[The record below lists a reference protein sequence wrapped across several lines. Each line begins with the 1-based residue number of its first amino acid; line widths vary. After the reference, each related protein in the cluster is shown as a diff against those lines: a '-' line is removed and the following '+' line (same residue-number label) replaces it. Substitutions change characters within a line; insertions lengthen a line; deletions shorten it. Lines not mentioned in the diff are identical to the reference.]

1 MSITYNKIN
10 QIIGSLL
17 FLKNNHDVQFGEFVK
32 IITNTGEERNGQII
46 RMDEDVLVLEVFQDT
61 TGISSENSDIAF
73 TGDLFK
79 VKLSKDMMGGTFNSL
94 GKPINIYTKKTLESD
109 IISGVEREIN
119 GSPIN
124 PFAREYPT
132 EIIQTGV
139 SVIDGLNT
147 LIRGQKLPIFSGQG
161 LSHNNLAAQI
171 VTQARVLTNEPFLV
185 VFCGIGLLQDEAV
198 FFLDKFKES
207 GNINNILSFFNF
219 IDDPVMER
227 LIIPRVALTAA
238 EYFAFE
244 KDMHVLIILI
254 NMTNYA
260 EALRELSSARE
271 EIPSRKGYPG
281 YLYSDLASI
290 YERTGKIK
298 GKKGSITQIPI
309 LTMPNDD
316 ITHPIADTSGY
327 ITEGQIVLNRS
338 MHKSGIY
345 PPIEL
350 LASLSRLMKDAI
362 GEKTTRADHA
372 DVASQLLASYSESL
386 DVKELISIIGEDS
399 LNPYQKSLLNFNR
412 DFEAKFI
419 NQEETENR
427 SFEDTL
433 NLAWK
438 VLANIPKENL
448 YRIHDEFVKKYY
460 LG

>member
-1 MSITYNKIN
+1 MSVSYHKVN

-17 FLKNNHDVQFGEFVK
+17 FLKNSHDAQYGEIVK
-32 IITNTGEERNGQII
+32 IYTESGEDRVGQIVKI
-46 RMDEDVLVLEVFQDT
+46 DEDVIVVEVFQDT
-61 TGISSENSDIAF
+61 TGISSQNSQILF

-79 VKLSKDMMGGTFNSL
+79 IKLSMDMLGGSFNSL
-94 GKPINIYTKKTLESD
+94 GKPVDIYTKKVLETD
-109 IISGVEREIN
+109 IISGIEREITGN
-119 GSPIN
+119 PIN

-132 EIIQTGV
+132 EVIQTGI

-147 LIRGQKLPIFSGQG
+147 IIRGQKLPIFSGQG
-161 LSHNNLAAQI
+161 LSHNMLAAQI
-171 VTQARVLTNEPFLV
+171 VTQAKVLTNEPFLV
-185 VFCGIGLLQDEAV
+185 IFCGIGLLQDEAV

-207 GNINNILSFFNF
+207 GNIKNIISFFNF

-227 LIIPRVALTAA
+227 LLIPRVALTTA

-244 KDMHVLIILI
+244 KDMHVLAILI
-254 NMTNYA
+254 NITNYA

-316 ITHPIADTSGY
+316 ISHPIPDTSGY
-327 ITEGQIVLNRS
+327 ITEGQIVLNRNL
-338 MHKSGIY
+338 HKSGIY

-362 GEKTTRADHA
+362 GEKTTRKDHA
-372 DVASQLLASYSESL
+372 DLASQLLASYSESL

-399 LNPYQKSLLNFNR
+399 LNPYQKSLLKFNR
-412 DFEAKFI
+412 AFEQKFM
-419 NQEETENR
+419 NQGFSENR
-427 SFEDTL
+427 SFEQTITIG
-433 NLAWK
+433 WK
-438 VLANIPKENL
+438 VLSNIPKEYL
-448 YRIHDEFVKKYY
+448 YRIHEEFIEKYY
-460 LG
+460 RG

>member
-1 MSITYNKIN
+1 MSVTYNKIN

-17 FLKNNHDVQFGEFVK
+17 FLKNNHDVQFGEFVN

-46 RMDEDVLVLEVFQDT
+46 RMDEEVIVLEVFQDT

-79 VKLSKDMMGGTFNSL
+79 VKLSKDMLGGTFNSL

-132 EIIQTGV
+132 EIIQTGI

-185 VFCGIGLLQDEAV
+185 IFCGIGLLQDEAV

-207 GNINNILSFFNF
+207 GNINNIVSFFNF

-327 ITEGQIVLNRS
+327 ITEGQIVLNRT

-372 DVASQLLASYSESL
+372 DIASQLLASYSESL
-386 DVKELISIIGEDS
+386 DVKELISIVGEDS
-399 LNPYQKSLLNFNR
+399 LNQYQTALLNFNR
-412 DFEAKFI
+412 EFEAKFI

-433 NLAWK
+433 NIAWE
-438 VLANIPKENL
+438 VLANIPRENL
-448 YRIHDEFVKKYY
+448 YRIHDEYVKKYY

>member
-1 MSITYNKIN
+1 MSVTYNKIN

-94 GKPINIYTKKTLESD
+94 GKSINIYTKKTLDSD

-132 EIIQTGV
+132 EIIQTGI

-171 VTQARVLTNEPFLV
+171 VTQAKVLTNEPFLV
-185 VFCGIGLLQDEAV
+185 IFCGIGLLQDEAV

-207 GNINNILSFFNF
+207 GNISNIVSFFNF

-238 EYFAFE
+238 ENFAFE

-362 GEKTTRADHA
+362 GEQTTRADHA

-386 DVKELISIIGEDS
+386 DVKELISIVGEDS

-412 DFEAKFI
+412 DFESKFI

-427 SFEDTL
+427 SFEETL
-433 NLAWK
+433 NIAWE

-448 YRIHDEFVKKYY
+448 YRIHDKFVKKYY
-460 LG
+460 IG

>member
-419 NQEETENR
+419 DQEETENR

>member
-171 VTQARVLTNEPFLV
+171 VTQAKVLTNEPFLV

-227 LIIPRVALTAA
+227 LIIPRVALTAS

-386 DVKELISIIGEDS
+386 DVKELISIVGEDS

-438 VLANIPKENL
+438 VLVNIPKENL

>member
-1 MSITYNKIN
+1 MSVTYNKIN

-46 RMDEDVLVLEVFQDT
+46 RMDEEVLVLEVFQDT

-94 GKPINIYTKKTLESD
+94 GKPINIYTKKALESD
-109 IISGVEREIN
+109 IVSGVEREIN

-132 EIIQTGV
+132 EIIQTGI

-171 VTQARVLTNEPFLV
+171 VTQAKVLTNEPFLV
-185 VFCGIGLLQDEAV
+185 IFCGIGLLQDEAV

-207 GNINNILSFFNF
+207 GNINNIVSFFNF

-238 EYFAFE
+238 EFFAFE

-372 DVASQLLASYSESL
+372 DIASQLLASYSESL
-386 DVKELISIIGEDS
+386 DVKELISIVGEDS

-412 DFEAKFI
+412 EFEAKFI

-433 NLAWK
+433 NIAWK

-448 YRIHDEFVKKYY
+448 YRIHDKFVKKYY
-460 LG
+460 IG

>member
-1 MSITYNKIN
+1 MSVTYNKIN

-46 RMDEDVLVLEVFQDT
+46 RMDEEVLVLEVFQDT

-94 GKPINIYTKKTLESD
+94 GKPINIYTKRALESD

-132 EIIQTGV
+132 EIIQTGI

-185 VFCGIGLLQDEAV
+185 IFCGIGLLQDEAV

-207 GNINNILSFFNF
+207 GNINNIVSFFNF

-238 EYFAFE
+238 EFFAFE

-386 DVKELISIIGEDS
+386 DVKELISIVGEDS

-412 DFEAKFI
+412 EFEAKFI

-433 NLAWK
+433 NIAWK
-438 VLANIPKENL
+438 VLANIPRENL
-448 YRIHDEFVKKYY
+448 YRIHDKFVKKYY
-460 LG
+460 IG

>member
-1 MSITYNKIN
+1 MSVTYNKIN

-17 FLKNNHDVQFGEFVK
+17 FLKNNHDVQFGEFVN
-32 IITNTGEERNGQII
+32 IITNNGEERNGQII
-46 RMDEDVLVLEVFQDT
+46 RMDEEVLVLEVFQDT

-109 IISGVEREIN
+109 IISDVEREIN

-132 EIIQTGV
+132 EIIQTGI

-171 VTQARVLTNEPFLV
+171 VTQAKVLTNEPFLV
-185 VFCGIGLLQDEAV
+185 IFCGIGLLQDEAV

-207 GNINNILSFFNF
+207 GNINNIVSFFNF

-327 ITEGQIVLNRS
+327 ITEGQIVLNRG

-372 DVASQLLASYSESL
+372 DIASQLLASYSESL
-386 DVKELISIIGEDS
+386 DVKELISIVGEDS

-412 DFEAKFI
+412 EFEAKFI

-427 SFEDTL
+427 SFEETL
-433 NLAWK
+433 NIAWQ

-448 YRIHDEFVKKYY
+448 YRIHDKFVKKYY
-460 LG
+460 IG